1 MATKVV
7 FLDQFRVQVETND
20 GAVYTLGHSST
31 MNYQIE
37 QNWEGFYSKC
47 VIALF
52 DKYYDG
58 TEDSIWGA
66 ITRGM
71 YNNRLEP
78 FHWLG
83 NDRNKERER
92 IGIRI
97 KELRKERGMEAKELA
112 QKIGIDPG
120 NLSRIEQ
127 GRFSVGFDILNK
139 IANVMNMQVDFINKK
154 RNEENGEGRKK
165 RN

>member
-1 MATKVV
+1 MATKVE
-7 FLDQFRVQVETND
+7 FIDQLRVKVETND
-20 GAVYTLGHSST
+20 GAVYTLGHSTT

-37 QNWEGFYSKC
+37 QNWDNFYSKC

-66 ITRGM
+66 ITKGM
-71 YNNRLEP
+71 YNNRIQP
-78 FHWLG
+78 FRWLG

-97 KELRKERGMEAKELA
+97 KELRKKQGMDAKELA

-139 IANVMNMQVDFINKK
+139 IANVMNMQVDFIEKK
-154 RNEENGEGRKK
+154 INNGEGR
-165 RN
+165 